1 MTDATPSFEQ
11 LLKNLDQAMFADR
24 HRLRRQLHD
33 LRKKAG
39 DAPID
44 AERLAQWLERFQ
56 ASVAKVEA
64 RRRSVP
70 VMRYDDSLPIAAKR
84 DEIKA
89 ALEKHQVLVIAGETG
104 SGKTTQ
110 LPKICLE
117 IGRGVHGLIGHTQ
130 PRRLAAR
137 SVATRVAEEI
147 GTPLGELVGY
157 QVRFEDQSKDSSLI
171 KLMTDGILLAE
182 TQHDRFLEKY
192 DTIIV
197 DEAHERSLNIDF
209 LLGYL
214 KTLLPR
220 RPDLKVIITSATIDL
235 ERFSQHFNGAPIVEV
250 SGRTYPVETWY
261 RPLSAEVDEDG
272 NRVEDDLTVDQ
283 GILAALDEI
292 DAHEKSIGK
301 RPGDVLVFLPGEREI
316 RDAAEVLRKANLKFT
331 EVLPLYA
338 RLTPAEQQKIF
349 QPRPG
354 RKIVLATNVAET
366 SLTVPGIR
374 YVIDSG
380 TARISRYS
388 YRAKVQ
394 RLPIEAV
401 SQASANQR
409 KGRCGR
415 VEPGIC
421 IRLYSEEDFL
431 GRPEFTDPEILRTNL
446 AAVILQMLHLR
457 LGQIEDFPFIEPPD
471 GKAISDGFN
480 LLQELS
486 AVNRENQLTPLG
498 RQLARLP
505 IDPRLGRMLLEAAKL
520 GSMAEV
526 LIVASAL
533 SVQDVRE
540 RPADRQQQADQAH
553 AQWKD
558 PDSDFAALINLWR
571 GFEEQ
576 RQALGSN
583 ALRTWCRKNFL
594 NYLRLR
600 EWRDAHR
607 QLTLIVRELKLDAQ
621 LRAERERK
629 GAEATARGQD
639 RSHKGTDTPRGSGLD
654 REEGGTGAKD
664 RGQDRSNKGT
674 DTPRGS
680 GLDHDEGSAGA
691 KDRGQDRSN
700 KGTSARGSGLDREE
714 RNAAAEDRGQ
724 DHSHK
729 GANTRRGS
737 GLDREEGPA
746 GGKDRGQDHS
756 HKGTDTLC
764 GSGLDREEGSAE
776 TKADTGQ
783 KDRAHA
789 EGPVRTTDKRVN
801 AKLVQQAEASEA
813 AVRAKSYAAVHKAI
827 LSGLLSQ
834 VGHKTEEGDFL
845 GARQRRFWVHPSSVI
860 GRKKPNWIMAAELVE
875 TTKLFARMVAKIEP
889 DWIEP
894 LAKHLIKTNHFEPH
908 WEKKRGQVVA
918 FEQVTLYGMIVV
930 ARRPVHFGPID
941 PPAARELFIREGLV
955 RGEIHSRAKA
965 LTANRELLE
974 LFDELEAKARRRD
987 IIADEDTLFAYY
999 DARLPQDIYQ
1009 TASFE
1014 TWYKR
1019 ESAKNPQLLVMR
1031 DEDVLARDASEVTA
1045 AQYPD
1050 HLRIGELQLPL
1061 EYHFEP
1067 NHPRDGVTLRVPA
1080 PLLPQLRAERLA
1092 WLVPGLIEAKAVAL
1106 VRNLPKAI
1114 RKNFV
1119 PVPDFVKAAL
1129 SKITFGEGALPDA
1142 LGRELLRMTGAR
1154 VPDEAWAEAALGL
1167 ESHLK
1172 MNIEVVD
1179 ARGKFLG
1186 EGRDLAELTARFSE
1200 ASQAALAPPQQKAEQ
1215 KPVEAKG
1222 FAQVAEKAQAK
1233 MAGLSMTVYPALVE
1247 ENAVVKE
1254 GRFPTQ
1260 AEADYQHRRALQRLL
1275 LQQLAEPAKYLRNKL
1290 PGLTELALL
1299 YRDMGKVDALVED
1312 ILLASLDSC
1321 ILDGEAQLPRD
1332 GAALAS
1338 LAERKRGDWA
1348 THAERLAR
1356 LTLDIL
1362 KLWHGL
1368 QKRFKGKIDL
1378 AQAVALNDI
1387 KAQLGNLIYP
1397 GFVRETPTEWLKEY
1411 PRYLKTIE
1419 QRFEKIGA
1427 QLQRDRVWS
1436 GELAGYWEQYQARL
1450 NKHQQEGKRDP
1461 ELALY
1466 RWMLEE
1472 YRVSLWAQQLGTKM
1486 AVSDKRLNKQWSQ
1499 VEA

>member
-1 MTDATPSFEQ
+1 MTDVTPAFDT
-11 LLKNLDQAMFADR
+11 LHKNLVQAFSADQ
-24 HRLRRQLHD
+24 HRLRRQLHE
-33 LRKKAG
+33 LRKKP
-39 DAPID
+39 D
-44 AERLAQWLERFQ
+44 ESKLAQWLERFQ
-56 ASVAKVEA
+56 ASVAKVET
-64 RRRSVP
+64 RRQSVP
-70 VMRYDDSLPIAAKR
+70 VIRYDDALPIAAKR

-147 GTPLGELVGY
+147 GAPLGELVGY
-157 QVRFEDQSKDSSLI
+157 QVRFEDQSTERTLI

-209 LLGYL
+209 LLGFL

-235 ERFSQHFNGAPIVEV
+235 ERFSKHFTDAPIIEV

-261 RPLSAEVDEDG
+261 RPLAAETDEDG

-292 DAHEKSIGK
+292 ETHEKTVGK

-316 RDAAEVLRKANLKFT
+316 REAAEMLRKANLRFT

-338 RLTPAEQQKIF
+338 RLTPGEQQKIF
-349 QPRPG
+349 KPAAG

-431 GRPEFTDPEILRTNL
+431 SRPEFTDPEILRTNL

-457 LGQIEDFPFIEPPD
+457 LGDIQDFPFIEPPD

-505 IDPRLGRMLLEAAKL
+505 IDPRLGRMMLEAAQQ
-520 GSMAEV
+520 GSLAEV

-558 PDSDFAALINLWR
+558 PDSDFAVLINLWR
-571 GFEEQ
+571 GFEEK
-576 RQALGSN
+576 RQELGSN
-583 ALRTWCRKNFL
+583 PLRSWCRKNFL

-607 QLTLIVRELKLDAQ
+607 QLTLIARELKLGAGKAVDGSGHPPYAKSGS
-621 LRAERERK
+621 RRVENAEGFSTRP
-629 GAEATARGQD
+629 AEAVPT
-639 RSHKGTDTPRGSGLD
+639 TDT
-654 REEGGTGAKD
+654 K
-664 RGQDRSNKGT
+664 
-674 DTPRGS
+674 
-680 GLDHDEGSAGA
+680 
-691 KDRGQDRSN
+691 
-700 KGTSARGSGLDREE
+700 
-714 RNAAAEDRGQ
+714 
-724 DHSHK
+724 
-729 GANTRRGS
+729 
-737 GLDREEGPA
+737 
-746 GGKDRGQDHS
+746 
-756 HKGTDTLC
+756 
-764 GSGLDREEGSAE
+764 
-776 TKADTGQ
+776 
-783 KDRAHA
+783 
-789 EGPVRTTDKRVN
+789 VN
-801 AKLVQQAEASEA
+801 AIVRQQAEASEA
-813 AVRAKSYAAVHKAI
+813 AQKAKGYAAVHKAI
-827 LSGLLSQ
+827 LAGLLSQ
-834 VGHKTEEGDFL
+834 IGHKTEEGDFL

-860 GRKKPNWIMAAELVE
+860 GRKKPSWIMAAELVE

-894 LAKHLIKTNHFEPH
+894 LAGHLIKKNHFEPH

-918 FEQVTLYGMIVV
+918 YEQVTLYGLIVV
-930 ARRPVHFGPID
+930 GKRPVHYGPVD
-941 PPAARELFIREGLV
+941 PLAARELFIREGLV
-955 RGEIHSRAKA
+955 RGEINSRARA
-965 LTANRELLE
+965 LSANRQLLE
-974 LFDELEAKARRRD
+974 RMDELEAKARRRD
-987 IIADEDTLFAYY
+987 ILADEETLYAYY
-999 DARLPQDIYQ
+999 EARLPTDIYQ

-1014 TWYKR
+1014 NWYKR
-1019 ESAKNPQLLVMR
+1019 ESQKNPQLLVMR
-1031 DEDVLARDASEVTA
+1031 EEDVLARDAREVTA

-1050 HLRIGELQLPL
+1050 ILRIGELQLPL
-1061 EYHFEP
+1061 DYHFEP

-1080 PLLPQLRAERLA
+1080 PLLPQLRAERLD

-1119 PVPDFVKAAL
+1119 PVPDFVGAAL
-1129 SKITFGEGALPDA
+1129 GKIAFGDGALPEA

-1154 VPDEAWAEAALGL
+1154 VPDEAWAEAAAGL
-1167 ESHLK
+1167 DSHLK

-1186 EGRDLAELTARFSE
+1186 EGRDLAELTARFNE

-1247 ENAVVKE
+1247 EGGVVKE

-1260 AEADYQHRRALQRLL
+1260 AEAEYQHRRALQRLL
-1275 LQQLAEPAKYLRNKL
+1275 LQQLAEPAKYLRSKL
-1290 PGLTELALL
+1290 PGLTELGLL

-1321 ILDGEAQLPRD
+1321 ILDGETTLPRD

-1338 LAERKRGDWA
+1338 LAEKRRGDW
-1348 THAERLAR
+1348 TGHAERLAR
-1356 LTLDIL
+1356 LVLDIL
-1362 KLWHGL
+1362 KHWHGL
-1368 QKRFKGKIDL
+1368 QKRFKGRIDL

-1387 KAQLGNLIYP
+1387 KAQLANLVYP
-1397 GFVRETPTEWLKEY
+1397 GFVRETPAQWLREY
-1411 PRYLKTIE
+1411 PRYLKAIE

-1436 GELAGYWEQYQARL
+1436 GELVGYWEQYQARL
-1450 NKHQQEGKRDP
+1450 KKHQQEGKRDP
-1461 ELALY
+1461 ELIQY

-1486 AVSDKRLNKQWSQ
+1486 PVSDKRLNKQWSQ
-1499 VEA
+1499 VEP

>member
-1 MTDATPSFEQ
+1 MTDVTPAFDT
-11 LLKNLDQAMFADR
+11 LHKNLDQAFSADR
-24 HRLRRQLHD
+24 HRLRRQLHE
-33 LRKKAG
+33 LRKKP
-39 DAPID
+39 D
-44 AERLAQWLERFQ
+44 ESKLAQWLERFQ
-56 ASVAKVEA
+56 ASAAKVEA
-64 RRRSVP
+64 RRQSVP
-70 VMRYDDSLPIAAKR
+70 AIRYDDALPIAAKR

-147 GTPLGELVGY
+147 GAPLGELVGY
-157 QVRFEDQSKDSSLI
+157 QVRFEDQSTERTLI

-192 DTIIV
+192 DTLIV

-209 LLGYL
+209 LLGFL

-235 ERFSQHFNGAPIVEV
+235 ERFSKHFNDAPIIEV

-261 RPLSAEVDEDG
+261 RPLAAETDEDG

-292 DAHEKSIGK
+292 ETHEKAVGK

-316 RDAAEVLRKANLKFT
+316 REAAEMLRKANLRFT

-338 RLTPAEQQKIF
+338 RLTPGEQQKIF
-349 QPRPG
+349 KPAAG

-431 GRPEFTDPEILRTNL
+431 SRPEFTDPEILRTNL

-457 LGQIEDFPFIEPPD
+457 LGDIQDFPFIEPPD

-505 IDPRLGRMLLEAAKL
+505 IDPRLGRMMLEAAQQ
-520 GSMAEV
+520 GSLAEV

-571 GFEEQ
+571 GFEEK
-576 RQALGSN
+576 RQELGSN
-583 ALRTWCRKNFL
+583 PLRSWCRKNFL

-607 QLTLIVRELKLDAQ
+607 QLTLIARELKLGAGKAVDGSGHPPYAKSGS
-621 LRAERERK
+621 RRVENAEGFSTRP
-629 GAEATARGQD
+629 AEAVPT
-639 RSHKGTDTPRGSGLD
+639 TDT
-654 REEGGTGAKD
+654 K
-664 RGQDRSNKGT
+664 
-674 DTPRGS
+674 
-680 GLDHDEGSAGA
+680 
-691 KDRGQDRSN
+691 
-700 KGTSARGSGLDREE
+700 
-714 RNAAAEDRGQ
+714 
-724 DHSHK
+724 
-729 GANTRRGS
+729 
-737 GLDREEGPA
+737 
-746 GGKDRGQDHS
+746 
-756 HKGTDTLC
+756 
-764 GSGLDREEGSAE
+764 
-776 TKADTGQ
+776 
-783 KDRAHA
+783 
-789 EGPVRTTDKRVN
+789 VN
-801 AKLVQQAEASEA
+801 AIVRQQAEASEA
-813 AVRAKSYAAVHKAI
+813 AQKAKSYAAVHKAI
-827 LSGLLSQ
+827 LAGLLSQ
-834 VGHKTEEGDFL
+834 IGHKTEEGDFL
-845 GARQRRFWVHPSSVI
+845 GARQRRFWIHPSSVI
-860 GRKKPNWIMAAELVE
+860 GRKKPSWIMAAELVE

-894 LAKHLIKTNHFEPH
+894 LAGHLIKKNHFEPH

-918 FEQVTLYGMIVV
+918 YEQVTLYGLIVV
-930 ARRPVHFGPID
+930 GKRPVHYGPVD
-941 PPAARELFIREGLV
+941 PVAARELFIREGLV
-955 RGEIHSRAKA
+955 RGEINSRARA
-965 LTANRELLE
+965 LSANRQLLE
-974 LFDELEAKARRRD
+974 RMDELEAKARRRD
-987 IIADEDTLFAYY
+987 ILADEETLYAYY
-999 DARLPQDIYQ
+999 EARLPADIYQ

-1014 TWYKR
+1014 NWYKR
-1019 ESAKNPQLLVMR
+1019 ESQKNPQLLVMR
-1031 DEDVLARDASEVTA
+1031 EEDVLARDAREVTA

-1050 HLRIGELQLPL
+1050 TLRIGELQLPL
-1061 EYHFEP
+1061 DYHFEP

-1080 PLLPQLRAERLA
+1080 PLLPQLRAERLD

-1119 PVPDFVKAAL
+1119 PVPDFVGAAL
-1129 SKITFGEGALPDA
+1129 GKIAFGDGALPEA

-1154 VPDEAWAEAALGL
+1154 VPDEAWAEAAAGL
-1167 ESHLK
+1167 DSHLK

-1186 EGRDLAELTARFSE
+1186 EGRDLAELTARFNE

-1247 ENAVVKE
+1247 EGGVVKE

-1260 AEADYQHRRALQRLL
+1260 AEAEYQHRRALQRLL
-1275 LQQLAEPAKYLRNKL
+1275 LQQLAEPAKYLRSKL
-1290 PGLTELALL
+1290 PGLTELGLL

-1321 ILDGEAQLPRD
+1321 ILDGETTLPRD

-1338 LAERKRGDWA
+1338 LAEKRRGDW
-1348 THAERLAR
+1348 TGHAERLAR
-1356 LTLDIL
+1356 LVLDIL
-1362 KLWHGL
+1362 KHWHGL
-1368 QKRFKGKIDL
+1368 QKRFKGRIDL

-1387 KAQLGNLIYP
+1387 KAQLANLVYP
-1397 GFVRETPTEWLKEY
+1397 GFVRETPAQWLREY
-1411 PRYLKTIE
+1411 PRYLKAIE
-1419 QRFEKIGA
+1419 QRFEKIGT

-1450 NKHQQEGKRDP
+1450 KKHQQEGKRDP
-1461 ELALY
+1461 ELIQY

-1486 AVSDKRLNKQWSQ
+1486 PVSDKRLNKQWSQ
-1499 VEA
+1499 VEP

>member
-1 MTDATPSFEQ
+1 MTDATPAFDT
-11 LLKNLDQAMFADR
+11 LHKNLDQAFSADR
-24 HRLRRQLHD
+24 HRLRRQLHE
-33 LRKKAG
+33 LRKKPDESKLG
-39 DAPID
+39 
-44 AERLAQWLERFQ
+44 QWLERFQ
-56 ASVAKVEA
+56 ASVAKVET
-64 RRRSVP
+64 RRQSVP
-70 VMRYDDSLPIAAKR
+70 TIRYDDALPIAAKR

-147 GTPLGELVGY
+147 GAPLGELVGY
-157 QVRFEDQSKDSSLI
+157 QVRFEDQSTERTLI

-209 LLGYL
+209 LLGFL

-235 ERFSQHFNGAPIVEV
+235 ERFSKHFSGAGLPDAPIIEV

-261 RPLSAEVDEDG
+261 RPLAAETDEDG

-292 DAHEKSIGK
+292 ETHEKSVGK

-316 RDAAEVLRKANLKFT
+316 REAAEMLRKANLRFT

-338 RLTPAEQQKIF
+338 RLTPGEQQKIF
-349 QPRPG
+349 KPAAG

-431 GRPEFTDPEILRTNL
+431 SRPEFTDPEILRTNL

-457 LGQIEDFPFIEPPD
+457 LGDIQDFPFIEPPD

-505 IDPRLGRMLLEAAKL
+505 IDPRLGRMMLEAAQQ
-520 GSMAEV
+520 GSLAEV

-571 GFEEQ
+571 GFEEK
-576 RQALGSN
+576 RQELGSN
-583 ALRTWCRKNFL
+583 PLRSWCRKNFL
-594 NYLRLR
+594 NYPRLR

-607 QLTLIVRELKLDAQ
+607 QLTLIARELKL
-621 LRAERERK
+621 
-629 GAEATARGQD
+629 GAGKAVD
-639 RSHKGTDTPRGSGLD
+639 GSGHPPY
-654 REEGGTGAKD
+654 AKSGSRRVED
-664 RGQDRSNKGT
+664 GEASSTRSPESASQPAPTKDNK
-674 DTPRGS
+674 
-680 GLDHDEGSAGA
+680 
-691 KDRGQDRSN
+691 
-700 KGTSARGSGLDREE
+700 
-714 RNAAAEDRGQ
+714 
-724 DHSHK
+724 
-729 GANTRRGS
+729 
-737 GLDREEGPA
+737 
-746 GGKDRGQDHS
+746 
-756 HKGTDTLC
+756 
-764 GSGLDREEGSAE
+764 
-776 TKADTGQ
+776 
-783 KDRAHA
+783 
-789 EGPVRTTDKRVN
+789 VN
-801 AKLVQQAEASEA
+801 AIVRQQAEASEA
-813 AVRAKSYAAVHKAI
+813 AQKAKSYAAVHKAI
-827 LSGLLSQ
+827 LAGLLSQ
-834 VGHKTEEGDFL
+834 IGHKTEEGDFL
-845 GARQRRFWVHPSSVI
+845 GARQRRFWIHPSSVI
-860 GRKKPNWIMAAELVE
+860 GRKKPSWIMAAELVE

-894 LAKHLIKTNHFEPH
+894 LAGHLIKKNHFEPH

-918 FEQVTLYGMIVV
+918 YEQVTLYGLIVV
-930 ARRPVHFGPID
+930 GKRPVHYGPVD
-941 PPAARELFIREGLV
+941 PVAARELFIREGLV
-955 RGEIHSRAKA
+955 RGEINSRARA
-965 LTANRELLE
+965 LSANRQLIERM
-974 LFDELEAKARRRD
+974 DELEAKARRRD
-987 IIADEDTLFAYY
+987 ILADEETLYAYY
-999 DARLPQDIYQ
+999 EARLPTDIYQ

-1014 TWYKR
+1014 NWYKR
-1019 ESAKNPQLLVMR
+1019 ESQKNPQLLVMR
-1031 DEDVLARDASEVTA
+1031 EEDVLARDAREVTA

-1050 HLRIGELQLPL
+1050 TLRIGELQLPL

-1080 PLLPQLRAERLA
+1080 PLLPQLRAERLD

-1119 PVPDFVKAAL
+1119 PVPDFVGAAL
-1129 SKITFGEGALPDA
+1129 GKITFGVGALPEA

-1154 VPDEAWAEAALGL
+1154 VPDEAWSEAAAGL
-1167 ESHLK
+1167 DNHLK

-1186 EGRDLAELTARFSE
+1186 EGRDLAELTARFNE
-1200 ASQAALAPPQQKAEQ
+1200 ASQAALVPAQRKAEQ

-1222 FAQVAEKAQAK
+1222 FSEVAETAQQK
-1233 MAGLSMTVYPALVE
+1233 VAGLSMTVYPALVE
-1247 ENAVVKE
+1247 EGGVVKE

-1260 AEADYQHRRALQRLL
+1260 AEAEYQHRRALQRLL
-1275 LQQLAEPAKYLRNKL
+1275 LQQLAEPAKYLRSKL
-1290 PGLTELALL
+1290 PGLTELGLL

-1321 ILDGEAQLPRD
+1321 ILDGETPLPRD

-1338 LAERKRGDWA
+1338 LAEKRRGDW
-1348 THAERLAR
+1348 TGHAERLAR
-1356 LTLDIL
+1356 LVLDIL
-1362 KLWHGL
+1362 KHWHGL
-1368 QKRFKGKIDL
+1368 QKRFKGRIDL

-1387 KAQLGNLIYP
+1387 KAQLANLVYP
-1397 GFVRETPTEWLKEY
+1397 GFVRETPAQWLREY
-1411 PRYLKTIE
+1411 PRYLKAIE

-1450 NKHQQEGKRDP
+1450 KKHQQEGKRDP
-1461 ELALY
+1461 ELIQY

-1486 AVSDKRLNKQWSQ
+1486 PVSDKRLNKQWSQ
-1499 VEA
+1499 VEP

>member
-1 MTDATPSFEQ
+1 MTDATPASEQ
-11 LLKNLDQAMFADR
+11 LLKNLDQAMYADR

-39 DAPID
+39 AAPID
-44 AERLAQWLERFQ
+44 EERLAQWLERFQ
-56 ASVAKVEA
+56 ASAAKVEA
-64 RRRSVP
+64 RRQSVP

-89 ALEKHQVLVIAGETG
+89 ALEKYQVLVIAGETG

-182 TQHDRFLEKY
+182 TQHDRFLERY

-235 ERFSQHFNGAPIVEV
+235 ERFSEHFNGAPIVEV
-250 SGRTYPVETWY
+250 SGRTFPVDTWY
-261 RPLSAEVDEDG
+261 RPLAAETDEDG

-292 DAHEKSIGK
+292 DAHERSIGK

-349 QPRPG
+349 RPAAG

-431 GRPEFTDPEILRTNL
+431 SRPEFTDPEILRTNL

-505 IDPRLGRMLLEAAKL
+505 IDPRLGRMLLEAAKM

-583 ALRTWCRKNFL
+583 PLRTWCRKNFL

-607 QLTLIVRELKLDAQ
+607 QLTLIVRELKLNDSAQ
-621 LRAERERK
+621 NRGSQSADERVSQR
-629 GAEATARGQD
+629 QD
-639 RSHKGTDTPRGSGLD
+639 RQHAES
-654 REEGGTGAKD
+654 
-664 RGQDRSNKGT
+664 
-674 DTPRGS
+674 
-680 GLDHDEGSAGA
+680 
-691 KDRGQDRSN
+691 
-700 KGTSARGSGLDREE
+700 
-714 RNAAAEDRGQ
+714 RNAKSAPAADPGRVEDGEA
-724 DHSHK
+724 SS
-729 GANTRRGS
+729 T
-737 GLDREEGPA
+737 DRPA
-746 GGKDRGQDHS
+746 LTKD
-756 HKGTDTLC
+756 K
-764 GSGLDREEGSAE
+764 
-776 TKADTGQ
+776 K
-783 KDRAHA
+783 
-789 EGPVRTTDKRVN
+789 VN
-801 AKLVQQAEASEA
+801 VKLAQQAEASEA
-813 AVRAKSYAAVHKAI
+813 AQKAKSYAAVHKAI

-894 LAKHLIKTNHFEPH
+894 LAKHLTKTNHFEPH

-941 PPAARELFIREGLV
+941 PAAARELFIREGLV
-955 RGEIHSRAKA
+955 RGEMHSRAKA

-999 DARLPQDIYQ
+999 DARVPQDIYQ

-1019 ESAKNPQLLVMR
+1019 ESQKNPQLLVMR

-1080 PLLPQLRAERLA
+1080 PLLPQLRAERLD

-1129 SKITFGEGALPDA
+1129 SKITFADGALPDA

-1154 VPDEAWAEAALGL
+1154 VSDDAWAEAAVGL

-1186 EGRDLAELTARFSE
+1186 EGRDLAELTARFNE
-1200 ASQAALAPPQQKAEQ
+1200 ASQAALVPPQQKAEQ

-1247 ENAVVKE
+1247 EAGVVKE

-1260 AEADYQHRRALQRLL
+1260 AEADFQHRRALQRLL

-1321 ILDGEAQLPRD
+1321 ILDGETPLPRD

-1348 THAERLAR
+1348 AHAERLAR

-1378 AQAVALNDI
+1378 AQAVALTDI
-1387 KAQLGNLIYP
+1387 KAQLANLVYP
-1397 GFVRETPTEWLKEY
+1397 GFVRETPGEWLKEY
-1411 PRYLKTIE
+1411 PRYLKAVE

-1450 NKHQQEGKRDP
+1450 KKHQQEGKRDP
-1461 ELALY
+1461 ELTAY

>member
-639 RSHKGTDTPRGSGLD
+639 RSHKGT
-654 REEGGTGAKD
+654 
-664 RGQDRSNKGT
+664 
-674 DTPRGS
+674 
-680 GLDHDEGSAGA
+680 
-691 KDRGQDRSN
+691 
-700 KGTSARGSGLDREE
+700 SARGSGLDREE
-714 RNAAAEDRGQ
+714 GSAGAEDRGQ

-729 GANTRRGS
+729 GANTHRGTGLDREEGPSGAKDCGQDHSNKGTDTRRGS
-737 GLDREEGPA
+737 GLDREVGN
-746 GGKDRGQDHS
+746 
-756 HKGTDTLC
+756 
-764 GSGLDREEGSAE
+764 AE

-894 LAKHLIKTNHFEPH
+894 LARHLIKTNHFEPH

-955 RGEIHSRAKA
+955 RGEMHSRAKA

-1411 PRYLKTIE
+1411 PRYLKAIE